1 MTRPPLKP
9 GGLPQPMRPPQNWQS
24 ARVTIVIAAVT
35 AAAWLVVLVLG
46 LEPRAVAI
54 GAFVP
59 ERLQELHGAPLAAAI
74 LITPLTATL
83 LHSGLIHLGFNLLI
97 LLFCGRIVENILGS
111 RGMIILYLIGAYVA
125 AGAQFLVGPH
135 DPTPMIGAS
144 GAISAVIGASAM
156 LIGKNKVKVAHPAV
170 ARWLNALW
178 LATAWIVL
186 QLVIGYT
193 FQVEGPLIAVPA
205 HIGGFLAG
213 IALANP
219 LLLLKWRRA

>member
-1 MTRPPLKP
+1 
-9 GGLPQPMRPPQNWQS
+9 MRPPQNWQS
-24 ARVTIVIAAVT
+24 ARVTIAIAAVT
-35 AAAWLVVLVLG
+35 ALAWLAVLVLG
-46 LEPRAVAI
+46 LEQPAVAF
-54 GAFVP
+54 GSFVP
-59 ERLQELHGAPLAAAI
+59 ARLQALHGASLAAAI
-74 LITPLTATL
+74 ALTPLTATL
-83 LHSGLIHLGFNLLI
+83 LHAGLVHIGFNLLV

-111 RGMIILYLIGAYVA
+111 RGMVILYLAGAYVA
-125 AGAQFLVGPH
+125 AAAQFLVGPH

-156 LIGKNKVKVAHPAV
+156 LIGKNKVRVAHPGL

-186 QLVIGYT
+186 QLVIGYA
-193 FQVEGPLIAVPA
+193 FQIEGPLIAVPA